1 MIRRTLHLM
10 LACAALAPW
19 HPASAAN
26 FHALYQFNAPGG
38 ASLDGANPYA
48 GLVRDEAGNL
58 FGTLYA
64 GAAAGAGGVFMLAP
78 QANGGWAETLIHS
91 FSTTGGAD
99 GAHPLGSLILGPAG
113 VLYGTTST
121 GGGPG
126 NTGGGTVFALRP
138 PLFPGAG
145 WTETVLT
152 VFPGKHGT
160 GGAPA
165 AHLLLDASGALYGT
179 TTMGGT
185 GAGSVFRLAPP
196 APGQANWVRTDLH
209 VFGGSGDGQT
219 PISALTADAAGAL
232 YGTAQDSADRQS
244 GAGAVYR
251 LAPPRDGETAW
262 TETIVFTFPA
272 SGTFGSMPNG
282 DLLMDKSGALYG
294 TASAG
299 GNKGAGTV
307 FRLAAQ
313 APGQAWRCTVLH
325 NFTEHF
331 GDGGPQGGVV
341 FGRGGALIGTTANAA
356 RRQQGAV
363 FQLIPGTDAGQSWS
377 ETVLARFPTRP
388 AGGGLFPVGDLV
400 ADGNGDYFGVT
411 EMGGAGGVGTVFEVR
426 P

>member
-26 FHALYQFNAPGG
+26 FHALYQFNAPGD

-48 GLVRDEAGNL
+48 GLVRDEAGNPVRHAPMPAPPPGL
-58 FGTLYA
+58 
-64 GAAAGAGGVFMLAP
+64 AAFSCWHR

-126 NTGGGTVFALRP
+126 NAGGGTVFALRP

-196 APGQANWVRTDLH
+196 APGQANWMRTDLH

-219 PISALTADAAGAL
+219 PISALDGGCRRRALRHGPGQRRSAKRRRRRVPPGAPARRAN
-232 YGTAQDSADRQS
+232 GP
-244 GAGAVYR
+244 G
-251 LAPPRDGETAW
+251 
-262 TETIVFTFPA
+262 TETILFTFPA

-307 FRLAAQ
+307 FRLARAG
-313 APGQAWRCTVLH
+313 AWPGLALH
-325 NFTEHF
+325 
-331 GDGGPQGGVV
+331 
-341 FGRGGALIGTTANAA
+341 RAA
-356 RRQQGAV
+356 
-363 FQLIPGTDAGQSWS
+363 
-377 ETVLARFPTRP
+377 
-388 AGGGLFPVGDLV
+388 
-400 ADGNGDYFGVT
+400 
-411 EMGGAGGVGTVFEVR
+411 
-426 P
+426 